1 MRLINKG
8 KSDNG
13 FHLQS
18 KTYKNYNKITLIIN
32 KLAIY
37 KKKLV
42 LKYKKYY
49 YKKFYDLNVI
59 FNYIIFVN
67 P

>member
-1 MRLINKG
+1 MDFTCSLR
-8 KSDNG
+8 
-13 FHLQS
+13 HM
-18 KTYKNYNKITLIIN
+18 KITLTIN
-32 KLAIY
+32 KFAIY
-37 KKKLV
+37 KKKLI

-49 YKKFYDLNVI
+49 YKRFYDLNVI